1 MRILIAEDDH
11 YMGQALTLALT
22 KQNYAV
28 DIVPDGETAWD
39 CINTYPYDLM
49 ILDVLLPKL
58 DGISLCQRIRWAKRG
73 TPVLLL
79 TGQGSGSAKV
89 LGLDAGADDYVVKPF
104 DVEELLAR
112 VRVLLRRS
120 SIPPLMELS
129 WEKLSLNPG
138 TCEARYAEHSLHLT
152 PKEFRLLE
160 LFLRNPGRVFSRENI
175 LTHLWS
181 SVDAPSEA
189 TVATH
194 LTGLRNKLRAVGSP
208 EDMIETV
215 YGIGYRLREGEVVRQ
230 SQQASSR
237 S

>member
-1 MRILIAEDDH
+1 MRILIVEDDP

-28 DIVPDGETAWD
+28 DVVPDGETAWD

-49 ILDVLLPKL
+49 VLDVLLPKL
-58 DGISLCQRIRWAKRG
+58 DGISLCQRIRQAKRG

-79 TGQGSGSAKV
+79 TGQGAGSDKV
-89 LGLDAGADDYVVKPF
+89 LGLNAGADDYVVKPF
-104 DVEELLAR
+104 DIEELLAR
-112 VRVLLRRS
+112 VRVLLRRG
-120 SIPPLMELS
+120 SIPPMIELS
-129 WEKLSLNPG
+129 WEKLYLNPG
-138 TCEARYAEHSLHLT
+138 TCEARYATHPLHLT

-181 SVDAPSEA
+181 STDSPSEA
-189 TVATH
+189 TVSTH

-208 EDMIETV
+208 EDVIETV
-215 YGIGYRLREGEVVRQ
+215 YGIGYRLREEIVRRTERT
-230 SQQASSR
+230 A
-237 S
+237 